1 MMVIWYKKLF
11 NHIPLKHKKIIIN
24 VKVESM
30 YCNIYKKSAL
40 KFDKFKYYKYNIL
53 KVFIILLINNGGKI

>member
-1 MMVIWYKKLF
+1 
-11 NHIPLKHKKIIIN
+11 
-24 VKVESM
+24 M